1 MTTASATFPASSA
14 TPSVVC
20 RHCGDPCG
28 GQRREHGGHVF
39 CCAGCES
46 VYRLLDE
53 HGLTA
58 YYSGGL
64 GLSQRDAARRDP
76 GRFAAF
82 DDPLVTARLVHSV
95 GEVAR
100 VTLQTPALHCASC
113 LWLLER
119 LWKMEPGVRRVDASL
134 FRRTVTVDY
143 LPTET
148 TLRRIAEQLAAL
160 GYEPVIDAE
169 PVTDRVPVIR
179 RRLYLQLGVA
189 GFAFG
194 NMMLFSVPRYLN
206 GGPLEPEF
214 QRLFDAL
221 NVAFALPVL
230 LFSASDYFRGAARSV
245 RARAITMDVPIAIG
259 LAALFGRSL
268 FEIASR
274 MGEGFLDSFAGLV
287 FFLLIGKLF
296 QQKAFDHVSFE
307 RTARSFLPLSIRRV
321 TADGTSLVPI
331 EALTT
336 GDVIL
341 VRAHEVV
348 PTDAVLTSDTGHI
361 DYAFVTGEQDPV
373 AVTHGAVI
381 QAGGRVV
388 GGSLTMRVVRTT
400 AQSHLARLWA
410 DPVFAAPKAHWLD
423 VILTRFGQ
431 AFTVS
436 ALLLAAAGAWAW
448 WPDAGMSIT
457 VATAVLI
464 IACPCAFTLAAP
476 LTLGTAMGALGRAG
490 IYVRNPAVILDLSR
504 VTATVFDKTG
514 TLTTGARSAGHHIDT
529 RIRRLATQSIHPVS
543 RALAGGD
550 LGGTGVTDVRESI
563 GEGLEGRVDGR
574 HVALGSASFIAR
586 LSGVR
591 IDETADAAVW
601 AWTEGA
607 SPAPIHMS
615 SVERPGVSAT
625 VRTLTSRMSTWLLS
639 GDHPREAGRWATLF
653 GDRMRFRLS
662 PLDKLSAVREL
673 QSRGDRVL
681 MVGDGLNDAGALAA
695 ADVGMAVSDETA
707 CLVPTCDAVV
717 AGPRLADLTLIVDY
731 AQRARRVIVLC
742 FAVSLIYNAVG
753 LGLALTGHL
762 TPLATAI
769 LMPVS
774 SLTIVGLS
782 VGLMRRMPPPA
793 VAP

>member
-1 MTTASATFPASSA
+1 M
-14 TPSVVC
+14 
-20 RHCGDPCG
+20 
-28 GQRREHGGHVF
+28 F

-46 VYRLLDE
+46 VYRLLDS

-58 YYSGGL
+58 YYTGGV
-64 GLSQRDAARRDP
+64 GLSQRDAAHRDP

-82 DDPLVTARLVHSV
+82 DDPLVSARLVHSV

-134 FRRTVTVDY
+134 FHRTVTVAY

-169 PVTDRVPVIR
+169 PVTDRVPAVR
-179 RRLYLQLGVA
+179 RRLYLQLGLA

-194 NMMLFSVPRYLN
+194 NMMLFSIPRYLN

-214 QRLFDAL
+214 QRLFDTL

-230 LFSASDYFRGAARSV
+230 LYSASDYFRGAARSV
-245 RARAITMDVPIAIG
+245 RAHAITMDVPIAIG

-268 FEIASR
+268 FEISSR
-274 MGEGFLDSFAGLV
+274 TGEGFLDSFAGLV

-307 RTARSFLPLSIRRV
+307 RTARSFLPLSIQRV

-331 EALTT
+331 ESLAT

-348 PTDAVLTSDTGHI
+348 PTDAVLTSDTGRI

-373 AVTHGAVI
+373 SVTSGTVI

-388 GGSLTMRVVRTT
+388 GGSLTMTVARAT
-400 AQSHLARLWA
+400 AHSHLARLWT
-410 DPVFAAPKAHWLD
+410 DPVFSTQKAHWLD
-423 VILTRFGQ
+423 HILVRFGQ

-436 ALLLAAAGAWAW
+436 ALLLAAAGAFAW
-448 WPDAGMSIT
+448 WPDATMSVT

-490 IYVRNPAVILDLSR
+490 VYVRNPAVILDLSR
-504 VTATVFDKTG
+504 VTSAVFDKTG
-514 TLTTGARSAGHHIDT
+514 TLTTGARSVKEHINT
-529 RIRRLATQSIHPVS
+529 LAPAHQRLIRRLATQSIHPIS
-543 RALAGGD
+543 RVLAAGD
-550 LGGTGVTDVRESI
+550 VDGTGITNVRETT

-574 HVALGSASFIAR
+574 RVALGSASFIAR
-586 LSGVR
+586 LSGQPT
-591 IDETADAAVW
+591 DADDAAAVW
-601 AWTEGA
+601 AWVDDE
-607 SPAPIHMS
+607 APVPIRLT
-615 SVERPGVSAT
+615 SVERPGVANTISRLA
-625 VRTLTSRMSTWLLS
+625 SRMSTWLIS
-639 GDHPREAGRWATLF
+639 GDQPREADRWAPLF
-653 GDRMRFRLS
+653 GDQMRFRLS
-662 PLDKLSAVREL
+662 PLDKLTAVRDL
-673 QSRGDRVL
+673 QGQGHRVL

-695 ADVGMAVSDETA
+695 ADVGVAVSDDTA
-707 CLVPTCDAVV
+707 CLVPTCDVV
-717 AGPRLADLTLIVDY
+717 LAGTRLSELTPIVDY

-742 FAVSLIYNAVG
+742 FAVSLAYNAVG
-753 LGLALTGHL
+753 LAFALTGQL

-782 VGLMRRMPPPA
+782 VGLMRRLPLA
-793 VAP
+793 EVTR